1 MSSAQNP
8 GWLIDISRLL
18 WRSWQGRLLT
28 GIDRV
33 ALEYVK
39 HFGPRSR
46 AIIQV
51 RGHARVLSYARS
63 QRIFSILRSL
73 SNESVFTYPS
83 ARIDLLREIAPGV
96 ARPAQQSQTRGQ
108 LCIYP
113 GHTGL
118 ENSNLIRWI
127 IESGQRPVYFLH
139 DLIPCSHPEYC
150 RPGVAAI
157 HAQRVRHMLATAHA
171 IIVNSKFTQDA
182 LAEFAR
188 AEKLRQPPVEI
199 AWLGSGIGVNQS
211 IDQPAPRFDQPYFVM
226 LGTIEPRKNHL
237 RILEI
242 WRDWTQH
249 TPTPRPHLLIIGQR
263 GWECENIVSLLDRCS
278 TIKPW
283 VHELGRCSDVELN
296 NHLRYA
302 RALLMPSFIEGFGL
316 PVIEA
321 LANGVPVIASDLS
334 VFREIAGNIP
344 DYLDPAD
351 GIGWRNAIVNYRRSD
366 SARRA
371 KQIERMADLEIPT
384 WNQHFSR
391 VENFLLDGITRMPS
405 LHWLE

>member
-1 MSSAQNP
+1 LSSAQES

-18 WRSWQGRLLT
+18 WRIWQGRLLT

-33 ALEYVK
+33 TLEYVK
-39 HFGPRSR
+39 HFGPRSS

-51 RGHARVLSYARS
+51 RGHARVLSNARS
-63 QRIFSILRSL
+63 QRVFSILRSL
-73 SNESVFTYPS
+73 SNESVFTRPS
-83 ARIDLLREIAPGV
+83 ARIDLLREIAPGL
-96 ARPAQQSQTRGQ
+96 ASPTRQSQTRGQ

-118 ENSNLIRWI
+118 ENPNLIRWI
-127 IESGQRPVYFLH
+127 IESKQRPVYFLH

-157 HAQRVRHMLATAHA
+157 HARRVRHMLATAHA

-182 LAEFAR
+182 LSEFAR

-249 TPTPRPHLLIIGQR
+249 TSTPRPHLLIIGQR
-263 GWECENIVSLLDRCS
+263 GWECENIFRLLDRCS
-278 TIKPW
+278 TIQPW

-296 NHLRYA
+296 NHLRHA

-321 LANGVPVIASDLS
+321 LANGLPVIASELS

-344 DYLDPAD
+344 DYLDPSD
-351 GIGWRNAIVNYRRSD
+351 GIGWRNAIVDYSRPD
-366 SARRA
+366 SPRRA

-391 VENFLLDGITRMPS
+391 VEDFLVGGLKRMPC
-405 LHWLE
+405 

>member
-1 MSSAQNP
+1 LSSAQNP

-33 ALEYVK
+33 TFEYVK
-39 HFGPRSR
+39 HFGPRSS

-63 QRIFSILRSL
+63 QRVFSILQGA
-73 SNESVFTYPS
+73 SNDSVIS
-83 ARIDLLREIAPGV
+83 DSWARNALLREIAPGLIWPS
-96 ARPAQQSQTRGQ
+96 RTNEIRGR
-108 LCIYP
+108 LGIYP

-118 ENSNLIRWI
+118 ESPDLIRWI

-182 LAEFAR
+182 LSEFAR
-188 AEKLRQPPVEI
+188 AEKLRQPPVKI

-249 TPTPRPHLLIIGQR
+249 TSTPRPHLLIIGQR
-263 GWECENIVSLLDRCS
+263 GWECENVINMLDRCTS
-278 TIKPW
+278 IRPW
-283 VHELGRCSDVELN
+283 VHELGRCSDAELN
-296 NHLRYA
+296 DYLRHA
-302 RALLMPSFIEGFGL
+302 RALLLPSFVEGFGM

-321 LANGVPVIASDLS
+321 LANGLPVIASDLS
-334 VFREIAGNIP
+334 VFREIAGNTP

-351 GIGWRNAIVNYRRSD
+351 GIGWRTVIANYCAPD
-366 SARRA
+366 SPQRA
-371 KQIERMADLEIPT
+371 KQIERMANLEIPT
-384 WNQHFSR
+384 WDQHFSR
-391 VENFLLDGITRMPS
+391 VENFLKDGIMSRS
-405 LHWLE
+405 FGS